1 MAPPERAP
9 DRHEVQ
15 GTTSQP
21 PPSLDPCFPF
31 SVCAELDGVACPVG
45 IANSKKEAKQQAALS
60 ALNYIQSQLEG
71 PGKGSSNQVTE
82 PQLGWGLKPCA
93 HARVCG

>member
-1 MAPPERAP
+1 MALPERAQ
-9 DRHEVQ
+9 DRHEAQ

-71 PGKGSSNQVTE
+71 PGEGI
-82 PQLGWGLKPCA
+82 
-93 HARVCG
+93 R

>member
-1 MAPPERAP
+1 M
-9 DRHEVQ
+9 H

-21 PPSLDPCFPF
+21 PSSLDPCFSF

-60 ALNYIQSQLEG
+60 ALNYIQSQLES
-71 PGKGSSNQVTE
+71 PGKGSVT
-82 PQLGWGLKPCA
+82 G
-93 HARVCG
+93 